1 MIHNDNDGVYQEIVD
16 RILLDPKNV
25 STPKE
30 LHQQANACLRALES
44 SDINHDG
51 IISTDEIGKLSEL
64 MGLPVNTAEDAE
76 GESNQYDQTDS
87 ATLSILFLQHT

>member
-1 MIHNDNDGVYQEIVD
+1 MIQNDDNGMYKEIVD

-30 LHQQANACLRALES
+30 MYQQANACLRALEC
-44 SDINHDG
+44 SDTNHDG

-64 MGLPVNTAEDAE
+64 MGLPVSEAEDTE
-76 GESNQYDQTDS
+76 G
-87 ATLSILFLQHT
+87 LSYLSTYNLE